1 LVYFIIDWSNFTA
14 YRGNYDASGEKQ
26 LLLGISSFGGGGFF
40 FSLLVL
46 SEGVFCT
53 QRRKKKEKEKRKK
66 WTMGLPTVDP
76 QSLPLPRFD
85 NSDAKVCIPSVG
97 SGVMLC
103 D

>member
-1 LVYFIIDWSNFTA
+1 
-14 YRGNYDASGEKQ
+14 
-26 LLLGISSFGGGGFF
+26 
-40 FSLLVL
+40 
-46 SEGVFCT
+46 VFCT